1 MQCNNT
7 GKILSQNFN
16 IYYLYIKII
25 VVYLGTKHLNK
36 MTTQITTQ
44 KMKFIGDNEVKG
56 WFKLTDGTKTNFHI
70 QENGEVKQWG
80 DLNNNEIH
88 PVVLGL
94 LELLFSHE

>member
-1 MQCNNT
+1 M
-7 GKILSQNFN
+7 
-16 IYYLYIKII
+16 YIKII

-44 KMKFIGDNEVKG
+44 KMNFIGNNEVKG

-80 DLNNNEIH
+80 DLNNNEVH
-88 PVVLGL
+88 PVVISL
-94 LELLFSHE
+94 LEMLFTNE